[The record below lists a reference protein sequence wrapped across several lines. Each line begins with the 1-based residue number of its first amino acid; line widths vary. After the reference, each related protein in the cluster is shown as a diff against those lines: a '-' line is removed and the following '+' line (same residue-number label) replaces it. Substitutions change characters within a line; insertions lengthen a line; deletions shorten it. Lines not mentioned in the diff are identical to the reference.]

1 MKRFLILINILKM
14 IVCEVIK
21 LLWFFKK
28 KRYNNFL
35 KRVHLEHMDITVNR
49 IVLLFAMK
57 IHVTMST
64 DHVFAKMGRME
75 ITVIIVSDTLSV
87 VEVYFCIM
95 FSKQSKVIRFYEA

>member
-1 MKRFLILINILKM
+1 M
-14 IVCEVIK
+14 V
-21 LLWFFKK
+21 LLKK
-28 KRYNNFL
+28 KYNNFL
-35 KRVHLEHMDITVNR
+35 KRVLLEHMDITVNR

-87 VEVYFCIM
+87 VEAYFCIM
-95 FSKQSKVIRFYEA
+95 FSKQSKVIRFYEAFKRLNV